1 MRKLSYLLSAAAML
15 WLTGCEQFVD
25 ITPTGKKMVED
36 TEEYYDLI
44 AQPLRSYYDSSYALL
59 TDNAWAKESSI
70 LGSEYISYDG
80 INMTFNEDA
89 DRTQLSDNN
98 LYANCYNFIL
108 RSNIVI
114 SLVDSSNGTPEL
126 KRLAKAEAKLMRAW
140 DHFIAVNTFAKA
152 YDPSTAATDGGIAIM
167 SEYNLEAVPTKST
180 VAQVYEFIIRDIEE
194 ALPWLEEEP
203 STIYHPSKAFG
214 YAFAARVYLYHRDWQ
229 KAREAAEK
237 ALALNDRLI
246 DYIAFEQSGGP
257 TADKSYALTDNPEV
271 LSYAFI
277 GSGSDNMAYCH
288 GMISPELVKLFGEN
302 DERLN
307 LFFDTEVNTT
317 NQWSYD
323 AGSGAGLWKS
333 KITYKFFQYM
343 ANGMRTAEVYLTLAE
358 AYARQNMV
366 KEAIEVLNKLRVKRI
381 KGDEA
386 TLSASGMSQH
396 EAMRHIID
404 ERRKE
409 LLFGFNRFWDL
420 KRYNTEPEYA
430 KTITRV
436 FPLVTQGI
444 PQKTYTL
451 KPDSRLYIIPF
462 PLSVRE
468 KNPNLTL
475 NTDE

>member
-1 MRKLSYLLSAAAML
+1 MLCLSS
-15 WLTGCEQFVD
+15 CEKFVD
-25 ITPTGKKMVED
+25 ITPTGKKMVEE
-36 TEEYYDLI
+36 TQEYYDLV
-44 AQPLRSYYDSSYALL
+44 AQPLRAYYDSAYALL
-59 TDNAWAKESSI
+59 SDNAWSKESTI
-70 LGSEYISYDG
+70 LGYEYVSFDG

-98 LYANCYNFIL
+98 LYANCYKFIL

-140 DHFIAVNTFAKA
+140 DHFIAVNTYAKA
-152 YDPSTAATDGGIAIM
+152 YDPATAAKDGGIAIM
-167 SEYNLEAVPTKST
+167 DTYNLEVVPVKST
-180 VAQVYEFIIRDIEE
+180 VAQVYDFIIRDIEE

-214 YAFAARVYLYHRDWQ
+214 YAFAARVYLCHRDWK
-229 KAREAAEK
+229 KAQEAAEK
-237 ALALNDRLI
+237 ALALNDKLV
-246 DYIAFEQSGGP
+246 DYIALEKAGGP
-257 TADKSYALTDNPEV
+257 TVDKTYSVTDNPEV
-271 LSYAFI
+271 LNYAFI

-288 GMISPELVKLFGEN
+288 GMISPELVQLFGEN

-307 LFFDTEVNTT
+307 LFFDTESNSSNTWT
-317 NQWSYD
+317 YD

-343 ANGMRTAEVYLTLAE
+343 ANGMRTAEVYLILAE
-358 AYARQNMV
+358 AYARQNMT
-366 KEAIEVLNKLRVKRI
+366 KEAVETLNRLRVKRI
-381 KGDEA
+381 KGDGA
-386 TLSASGMSQH
+386 LLPTSGMTQH
-396 EAMRHIID
+396 EVMQNIID

-436 FPLVTQGI
+436 FPLVTAGV